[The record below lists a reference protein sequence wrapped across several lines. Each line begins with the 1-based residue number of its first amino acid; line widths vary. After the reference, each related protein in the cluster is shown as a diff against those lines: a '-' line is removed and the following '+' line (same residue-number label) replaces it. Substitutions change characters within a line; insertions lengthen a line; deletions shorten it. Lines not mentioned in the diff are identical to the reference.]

1 MKYFFL
7 LTLPFFFFFCNTQ
20 KVKPKINASINV
32 AELPSQES
40 WNSTITFTD
49 SGRIQAVMKVGHL
62 RMFSKQQETLIDG
75 YQHVDFYNPSE
86 IKTTTLTSLRGK
98 VNDASKDLYAF
109 ENVVA
114 KNDSGTQLES
124 EMLMWRNKDQ
134 KIVTD
139 KFVTITT
146 PTEKIQG
153 YGFESDQHLQNYI
166 IHKPVYVTTSDSL
179 R

>member
-1 MKYFFL
+1 MRYFFL
-7 LTLPFFFFFCNTQ
+7 LSFSFLFIFCNSQ
-20 KVKPKINASINV
+20 KVKPKIGQEINV
-32 AELPSQES
+32 AELPTQES
-40 WNSTITFTD
+40 WNSTISFTD
-49 SGRIQAVMKVGHL
+49 SGKIQAIMKVGHL
-62 RMFSKQQETLIDG
+62 RMYEKRQETLIDG
-75 YQHVDFYNPSE
+75 YQHVDFYNPLE
-86 IKTTTLTSLRGK
+86 IKTTTLTSLRGR
-98 VNDASKDLYAF
+98 VDDASKDLYAY

-114 KNDSGTQLES
+114 QNDSGVKLES

-153 YGFESDQHLQNYI
+153 YGFESDQHLQNYKI
-166 IHKPVYVTTSDSL
+166 FKMTYVTTSDSL

>member
-1 MKYFFL
+1 MKYFL
-7 LTLPFFFFFCNTQ
+7 LLSLPFFLFFCSTQ
-20 KVKPKINASINV
+20 KVKPEINANINV

-49 SGRIQAVMKVGHL
+49 SGKIQAVMKVGHM
-62 RMFSKQQETLIDG
+62 RMYEKRQETLIDG
-75 YQHVDFYNPSE
+75 YQDVDFYNPLE
-86 IKTTTLTSLRGK
+86 IKTTTLTSLRGR
-98 VNDASKDLYAF
+98 VDDASKDLYAF

-114 KNDSGTQLES
+114 KNDSGTKLES

-153 YGFESDQHLQNYI
+153 YGLNGGNGVEEQHQICIL
-166 IHKPVYVTTSDSL
+166 P
-179 R
+179 RA

>member
-1 MKYFFL
+1 MRYFFL
-7 LTLPFFFFFCNTQ
+7 LSLSFLFFFCNSQ
-20 KVKPKINASINV
+20 KVKPKINSDITV
-32 AELPSQES
+32 TELPAQES

-49 SGRIQAVMKVGHL
+49 SGKIQAVMKVGHL
-62 RMFSKQQETLIDG
+62 RMYEKRKETLIDG
-75 YQHVDFYNPSE
+75 FQHVDFYNPAG
-86 IKTTTLTSLRGK
+86 IKTTTLTSLRGR
-98 VNDASKDLYAF
+98 VDDATKDLYAF

-114 KNDSGTQLES
+114 VNDSGMRLES

-153 YGFESDQHLQNYI
+153 YGFESDQHLQNYKI
-166 IHKPVYVTTSDSL
+166 YKITYVTTSDSL

>member
-1 MKYFFL
+1 M
-7 LTLPFFFFFCNTQ
+7 
-20 KVKPKINASINV
+20 NV